1 MAEDR
6 CRVRVENVIGIS
18 SAVASLPAL
27 QSCAAFDL
35 SQRRVALVEFNK
47 DSIYLFMAA
56 RGEHGTE
63 RERGVACC
71 VLLLDFSFLVFNYF
85 CAIFELSRGPLAR
98 PASASASVSLLGV
111 NLFLIFIIYLRHAIS
126 LSLSLSLSVSSS
138 ASFA

>member
-56 RGEHGTE
+56 RGEHET
-63 RERGVACC
+63 ERGVACC

-98 PASASASVSLLGV
+98 PASASVSLLGV

-126 LSLSLSLSVSSS
+126 LSLSLSVFL
-138 ASFA
+138 

>member
-1 MAEDR
+1 MTEDR

-56 RGEHGTE
+56 RGEHGK
-63 RERGVACC
+63 ERGVACC

-126 LSLSLSLSVSSS
+126 LSLSLSVSSS